1 MPAPA
6 RTSTEAVVAAG
17 RALLERDGLEA
28 LTMQA
33 VAREVGVRAPS
44 LYKRVASRDAL
55 VGLIVETA
63 ALELADEIDAVVAGD
78 DPAEDLRAL
87 AGTFRAFARSHP
99 ATFPLLFDPRQ
110 AGIASAAV
118 RDRSVAAVRE
128 VAGRLAGPE
137 HELAAARMV
146 VAWANGFV
154 TMELAGA
161 FQLGGDVEEAWEFGL
176 AGLVRALG
184 TDRGTES

>member
-6 RTSTEAVVAAG
+6 RTSTVAVVAAG
-17 RALLERDGLEA
+17 RALLERDGLDA

-33 VAREVGVRAPS
+33 VARAVGVRAPS

-55 VGLIVETA
+55 VGLIVEAA
-63 ALELADEIDAVVAGD
+63 ALELAEVTETVVAGD
-78 DPAEDLRAL
+78 DPARDLRAL
-87 AGTFRAFARSHP
+87 AGEFRAFAHRNP

-110 AGIASAAV
+110 AGVTSVAV
-118 RDRSVAAVRE
+118 RDRSVAAVRR

-137 HELAAARMV
+137 HELPAARMV

-161 FQLGGDVEEAWEFGL
+161 FQLGGDVDEAWEFGL
-176 AGLVRALG
+176 EGLVRALR
-184 TDRGTES
+184 RG

>member
-17 RALLERDGLEA
+17 RDLLERDGLDS

-33 VAREVGVRAPS
+33 VAHEVGVRAPS
-44 LYKRVASRDAL
+44 LYKRVAGRDAL
-55 VGLIVETA
+55 IGLIVESA
-63 ALELADEIDAVVAGD
+63 ALELAERIDTVVSGD

-87 AGTFRAFARSHP
+87 AGEFRAFARSHP

-110 AGIASAAV
+110 AGPASAAV
-118 RDRSVAAVRE
+118 RERSVSAVRR
-128 VAGRLAGPE
+128 VAGRLAGAE
-137 HELAAARMV
+137 RELPAARML

-176 AGLVRALG
+176 AGLVRALTG
-184 TDRGTES
+184 SR